1 MTPAQWKGKI
11 RMASATSLQAP
22 AFCRQRRTAIIASAD
37 SCFRQRLRTI
47 LSGFRWEVREA
58 HGGAQAWGETLD
70 APPQAMVVDS
80 WLPDLDVQDF
90 LREFRAYFPNV
101 DVVAND
107 LASVK
112 PAVISPYRQEIFYAL
127 RHVED
132 TDTAAWKTSPALDDE
147 ELQGNGMPVLRHG
160 TSAFSG
166 SMPLSST
173 RTMNSRVAS
182 SIATAGSSAIGFV
195 EPIPELIGISSQML
209 EVKRRIRQVAPRN
222 SAVLIEGPTG
232 SGKELVAR
240 ALHRLSL
247 RSGKPFVAI
256 NCAAIPGDL
265 LEAELFGHTRGAFT
279 GAVQGRVG
287 RIEAADGGTLF
298 LDEIGEMPVQLQ
310 AKLLR
315 FVESGELQR
324 IGSNEIMTG
333 DVRIIAATN
342 QSLAQQTRSGSFRAD
357 LYYRLAVFL
366 IRTPGLAE
374 RPDDLQ
380 SLVDHLLAQMGRY
393 MPAKEIDDG
402 AMELLRA
409 HAWPGNVRE
418 LGHVLERAAILAGD
432 APVLTASVI
441 EFGDTLN

>member
-1 MTPAQWKGKI
+1 
-11 RMASATSLQAP
+11 MATATSLP
-22 AFCRQRRTAIIASAD
+22 AAALGSQRRTAIIASAD
-37 SCFRQRLRTI
+37 SSFRQRLRII
-47 LSGFRWEVREA
+47 LSGLRWEVREA

-70 APPQAMVVDS
+70 APPHAIVVDS
-80 WLPDLDVQDF
+80 WLPDLDVHDF
-90 LREFRAYFPNV
+90 LREFRAFFPKV

-112 PAVISPYRQEIFYAL
+112 PAVVSPYRQEIFYAL

-132 TDTAAWKTSPALDDE
+132 TDTAAWNSSPSLEDGK
-147 ELQGNGMPVLRHG
+147 LQRSGARGVRHES
-160 TSAFSG
+160 SAFSCCA
-166 SMPLSST
+166 PLSFPSKI
-173 RTMNSRVAS
+173 NSRVGSA
-182 SIATAGSSAIGFV
+182 IVATSSSAGEIV
-195 EPIPELIGISSQML
+195 EPMPELIGISQQIL
-209 EVKRRIRQVAPRN
+209 EVKRRIRQVAARN

-256 NCAAIPGDL
+256 NCAAIPEDL

-315 FVESGELQR
+315 IVESGELQR
-324 IGSNEIMTG
+324 IGSNVIVKV
-333 DVRIIAATN
+333 DARILAATN

-374 RPDDLQ
+374 RPEDLQ
-380 SLVDHLLAQMGRY
+380 PLVDHLLTRMGRD
-393 MPAKEIDDG
+393 MPVKEIEDS
-402 AMELLRA
+402 AMQLLRA
-409 HAWPGNVRE
+409 HSWPGNVRE

-432 APVLTASVI
+432 AATLTASVI

>member
-1 MTPAQWKGKI
+1 M
-11 RMASATSLQAP
+11 
-22 AFCRQRRTAIIASAD
+22 
-37 SCFRQRLRTI
+37 
-47 LSGFRWEVREA
+47 
-58 HGGAQAWGETLD
+58 D
-70 APPQAMVVDS
+70 APPHAIIVDS

-90 LREFRAYFPNV
+90 LREFRAFFPGV

-107 LASVK
+107 LASAK
-112 PAVISPYRQEIFYAL
+112 AAVVSPYRQEIFYAL

-132 TDTAAWKTSPALDDE
+132 TDTAAWNSSPLLDDE
-147 ELQGNGMPVLRHG
+147 GVQRSGMQVLRH
-160 TSAFSG
+160 SAFPRRRCTALALPGEVSSG
-166 SMPLSST
+166 VGTGLLDS
-173 RTMNSRVAS
+173 AS
-182 SIATAGSSAIGFV
+182 ITTEAAD
-195 EPIPELIGISSQML
+195 PIPELVGISRQML
-209 EVKRRIRQVAPRN
+209 EVKRRIRQVAARD

-240 ALHRLSL
+240 ALHRLSPRL
-247 RSGKPFVAI
+247 RKPFVAI
-256 NCAAIPGDL
+256 NCAAIPEDL

-287 RIEAADGGTLF
+287 RIEAANGGTLF

-324 IGSNEIMTG
+324 IGSNEVVKV
-333 DVRIIAATN
+333 DARIIAATN
-342 QSLAQQTRSGSFRAD
+342 QSLSQQARSGSFRAD

-366 IRTPGLAE
+366 IRTPSLAE

-380 SLVDHLLAQMGRY
+380 PLVDHLLAKMGEEL
-393 MPAKEIDDG
+393 PVKGIDDN

-409 HAWPGNVRE
+409 HTWPGNIRE

-432 APVLTASVI
+432 APVLSASVI
-441 EFGDTLN
+441 EFGDTLDRVE